1 MKRKYKSIVYT
12 LFLLNLIY
20 GNDSD
25 RRQHPN
31 VNFNLFSGNKTSIE
45 ELIKKGPLVVQ
56 FWAIW
61 CSPCKKEMHYLDK
74 IQKEYKDSGVNVVCV
89 NTDNLKS
96 IPKAKAFVRQKK
108 YNLLVA
114 LDPSAEI
121 FKKLNASVMPTTLI
135 FDQNGQIVYS
145 KEGYINGD
153 EKNVEEK
160 LKSMLKL

>member
-12 LFLLNLIY
+12 LFLLNIIY
-20 GNDSD
+20 GNDSY
-25 RRQHPN
+25 RKFPH
-31 VNFNLFSGNKTSIE
+31 VNFNLFNGSKTSIE
-45 ELIKKGPLVVQ
+45 ELLNKGPLVIQ

-61 CSPCKKEMHYLDK
+61 CSPCKKEMYYLDK
-74 IQKEYKDSGVNVVCV
+74 IQKEYKDMGVNVVCV

-108 YNLLVA
+108 YNLLIA
-114 LDPSAEI
+114 SDPSAEI
-121 FKKLNASVMPTTLI
+121 FKKLNASVMPTTII

-160 LKSMLKL
+160 LKSMLKP

>member
-12 LFLLNLIY
+12 LFLLNRIY

-25 RRQHPN
+25 RKFPH
-31 VNFNLFSGNKTSIE
+31 VNFNLFNGNKTSIE
-45 ELIKKGPLVVQ
+45 ELLNKGPLVVQ

-61 CSPCKKEMHYLDK
+61 CSPCKKEMYYLDK
-74 IQKEYKDSGVNVVCV
+74 IQKEYKDMGVNVVCV

-114 LDPSAEI
+114 SDPSAEI
-121 FKKLNASVMPTTLI
+121 FKKLNASVMPTTII

>member
-1 MKRKYKSIVYT
+1 MKTKYKSIIYT
-12 LFLLNLIY
+12 LFLLNIIY

-25 RRQHPN
+25 RQHPN
-31 VNFNLFSGNKTSIE
+31 VEFNLFSGNKTSIE

-61 CSPCKKEMHYLDK
+61 CSPCKKEMYYLDK
-74 IQKEYKDSGVNVVCV
+74 IQKEYKDSGVNVICV

-96 IPKAKAFVRQKK
+96 IPKAKAFVRQKQ

-114 LDPSAEI
+114 SDPSAEI
-121 FKKLNASVMPTTLI
+121 FKKLNASVMPTTII

-153 EKNVEEK
+153 EKNIEEK

>member
-12 LFLLNLIY
+12 LFVLNLIY

-25 RRQHPN
+25 RRQYPN

-135 FDQNGQIVYS
+135 FDQNGQIVFS

-153 EKNVEEK
+153 EKKVEEK
-160 LKSMLKL
+160 LKSMLNL

>member
-25 RRQHPN
+25 RRQYPN

-135 FDQNGQIVYS
+135 FDQNGQIVFS

-153 EKNVEEK
+153 EKKVEEK
-160 LKSMLKL
+160 LKSMLNL

>member
-1 MKRKYKSIVYT
+1 MKTKYKSIIYT
-12 LFLLNLIY
+12 LFLLNIIY

-25 RRQHPN
+25 RQHPN
-31 VNFNLFSGNKTSIE
+31 VEFNLFSGNKTSIE

-61 CSPCKKEMHYLDK
+61 CSPCKKEMYYLDK
-74 IQKEYKDSGVNVVCV
+74 IQKKYKDSGVNVVCV

-114 LDPSAEI
+114 SDPSAEI
-121 FKKLNASVMPTTLI
+121 FKKLNASVMPTTII

>member
-1 MKRKYKSIVYT
+1 LKRKYKSIVYT

-135 FDQNGQIVYS
+135 FDQNGQIVFS

-153 EKNVEEK
+153 EKKVEEK
-160 LKSMLKL
+160 LKSMLNL

>member
-12 LFLLNLIY
+12 LFLLNIIY
-20 GNDSD
+20 GNDSY
-25 RRQHPN
+25 RKFPH
-31 VNFNLFSGNKTSIE
+31 VNFNLFNGSKTSIE
-45 ELIKKGPLVVQ
+45 ELLNKGPLVIQ

-61 CSPCKKEMHYLDK
+61 CSPCKKEMYYLDK
-74 IQKEYKDSGVNVVCV
+74 IQKEYKDMGVNVVCV

-108 YNLLVA
+108 YNLLIA
-114 LDPSAEI
+114 SDPSAEI
-121 FKKLNASVMPTTLI
+121 FKKLNASVMPTTII
-135 FDQNGQIVYS
+135 FDQTGQIVYS

-160 LKSMLKL
+160 LKSMLKP

>member
-1 MKRKYKSIVYT
+1 MY
-12 LFLLNLIY
+12 
-20 GNDSD
+20 
-25 RRQHPN
+25 
-31 VNFNLFSGNKTSIE
+31 
-45 ELIKKGPLVVQ
+45 
-56 FWAIW
+56 
-61 CSPCKKEMHYLDK
+61 YLDK
-74 IQKEYKDSGVNVVCV
+74 IQKEYKDMGVNVVCV

-114 LDPSAEI
+114 SDPSAEI
-121 FKKLNASVMPTTLI
+121 FKKLNASVMPTTII

>member
-1 MKRKYKSIVYT
+1 MKTKYKSIIYT
-12 LFLLNLIY
+12 LFLLNIIY

-25 RRQHPN
+25 RQHPN
-31 VNFNLFSGNKTSIE
+31 VDFNLFSGSKTSIE
-45 ELIKKGPLVVQ
+45 ELIKKGPLVLQ

-61 CSPCKKEMHYLDK
+61 CSPCKKEMYYLDK
-74 IQKEYKDSGVNVVCV
+74 IQKKYKDSGVNVVCV

-114 LDPSAEI
+114 SDPSAEI
-121 FKKLNASVMPTTLI
+121 FKKLNASVMPTTII

-160 LKSMLKL
+160 LKSMLKP

>member
-1 MKRKYKSIVYT
+1 MKRKYKSIIHL
-12 LFLLNLIY
+12 LFILNLIY
-20 GNDSD
+20 GNASD
-25 RRQHPN
+25 RKFPH
-31 VNFNLFSGNKTSIE
+31 VNFNLFNGNKTSIE
-45 ELIKKGPLVVQ
+45 ELLNKGPLVVQ

-61 CSPCKKEMHYLDK
+61 CSPCKKEMYYLDK
-74 IQKEYKDSGVNVVCV
+74 IQKEYKDMGVNVVCV

-114 LDPSAEI
+114 SDPSAEI
-121 FKKLNASVMPTTLI
+121 FKKLNASVMPTTII

-160 LKSMLKL
+160 LKSMLKP

>member
-1 MKRKYKSIVYT
+1 MKTKYKSIVYT
-12 LFLLNLIY
+12 LFLLSLIY
-20 GNDSD
+20 GKDTD
-25 RRQHPN
+25 KKYPYI
-31 VNFNLFSGNKTSIE
+31 NFNLFNGNKTSIE
-45 ELIKKGPLVVQ
+45 ELLNKGPLVVQ

-61 CSPCKKEMHYLDK
+61 CSPCKKEMYYLDK
-74 IQKEYKDSGVNVVCV
+74 IQEKYKESGVNIVCV

-108 YNLLVA
+108 YNFLVA

-135 FDQNGQIVYS
+135 FDQDGQIIFS

-153 EKNVEEK
+153 EKKVEEK
-160 LKSMLKL
+160 LRSILNL

>member
-1 MKRKYKSIVYT
+1 MKYIYKSIIHI
-12 LFLLNLIY
+12 LFILNLIY

-25 RRQHPN
+25 RKFPH
-31 VNFNLFSGNKTSIE
+31 VNFNLFNGNKTSIE
-45 ELIKKGPLVVQ
+45 ELLNKGPLVVQ

-61 CSPCKKEMHYLDK
+61 CSPCKKEMYYLDK
-74 IQKEYKDSGVNVVCV
+74 IQKEYKDMGVNVVCV

-114 LDPSAEI
+114 SDPSAEI
-121 FKKLNASVMPTTLI
+121 FKKLNASVMPTTII
-135 FDQNGQIVYS
+135 FDQTGQIVYS

-160 LKSMLKL
+160 LKSMLKP